1 MEKIVDFTMTRLFQ
15 LAEYVLDKC
24 TFLINE
30 STPIVSQEVAPRLYL
45 ILEREQMRPQ
55 TLRVKSLV
63 LDTNPLL
70 WLSLLVCIAI
80 RRYRSTNTQT

>member
-30 STPIVSQEVAPRLYL
+30 STPIVSQEVAPTIYFSDEDKPTRHKVEMVEGELF
-45 ILEREQMRPQ
+45 
-55 TLRVKSLV
+55 K
-63 LDTNPLL
+63 
-70 WLSLLVCIAI
+70 
-80 RRYRSTNTQT
+80 